1 MVREIKVDESY
12 QTTKVFDE
20 MKVGDISKVPYD
32 KNRHTGIKSEASRR
46 NRDARLIKKLKNKMD
61 IRFRVSSVEYPG
73 YSTIMRVK

>member
-1 MVREIKVDESY
+1 MVKEIKVDANY

-20 MKVGDISKVPYD
+20 MRVGDVCKVPFD
-32 KNRHTGIKSEASRR
+32 KSRHTGIKMEASRR

>member
-1 MVREIKVDESY
+1 MIKEVIVDDNY

-20 MKVGDISKVPYD
+20 MKVGDICKVPYERS
-32 KNRHTGIKSEASRR
+32 RHNYIKSEASRR